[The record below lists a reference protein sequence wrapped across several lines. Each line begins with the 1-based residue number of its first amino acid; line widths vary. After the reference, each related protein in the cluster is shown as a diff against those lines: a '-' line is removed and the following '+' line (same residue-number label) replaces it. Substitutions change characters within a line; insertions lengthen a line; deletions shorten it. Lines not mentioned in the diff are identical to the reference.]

1 MPRTGENIYKR
12 KDGRWEARIIV
23 EYDPNGKA
31 KYKYLYAKTY
41 SEVKAKMIHVHTSI
55 ESTTTIITNKE
66 ASYESWLIRWLQS
79 KKIQVKSSTYI
90 RYRNIIESHIIP
102 ALGKYPI
109 NRIGTSMME
118 NFVSNKLTHGRLDGN
133 GGLSPKTMSD
143 ILTIIKESF
152 KYAQVS
158 GALTV
163 CRFDGICFKQNAQE
177 MRVLSVFEQQQL
189 LSVLFDDF
197 DRYKMGVFIQVQE
210 MLKLLH
216 ADRKL
221 PTLAGKGYVFN
232 GLTHDSYVVEYQ
244 RKDDCMS
251 HDIYEKIIEKPW
263 SARTTSLRG
272 MLAEIRGELGEKAVL
287 DFDRDIATTA
297 KCSCGENKALFTP
310 VHKLKG
316 EMLTCPKCGAQM
328 TFDSVHSIAGDE
340 NFLDKTP
347 MEIGIPLLHIV
358 GGRVGMDTTYY
369 EFTSDEAEVF
379 ENL

>member
-41 SEVKAKMIHVHTSI
+41 FEVKAKMIRVLSSI
-55 ESTTTIITNKE
+55 ESSTTIITNKE
-66 ASYESWLIRWLQS
+66 ANYESWLIRWLQS

-143 ILTIIKESF
+143 MLTIIKESF

-163 CRFDGICFKQNAQE
+163 CRFDGICLKQNAQE
-177 MRVLSVFEQQQL
+177 MWVLSVFEQQQL
-189 LSVLFDDF
+189 LSVLFNDF
-197 DRYKMGVFIQVQE
+197 DRYKMGVFICLYTGIRIASQ
-210 MLKLLH
+210 
-216 ADRKL
+216 
-221 PTLAGKGYVFN
+221 N
-232 GLTHDSYVVEYQ
+232 GFTAHCGDKHHFHSRQLDVGREQIDIFLVMQNAASWV
-244 RKDDCMS
+244 CM
-251 HDIYEKIIEKPW
+251 I
-263 SARTTSLRG
+263 
-272 MLAEIRGELGEKAVL
+272 
-287 DFDRDIATTA
+287 
-297 KCSCGENKALFTP
+297 FTDNP
-310 VHKLKG
+310 G
-316 EMLTCPKCGAQM
+316 
-328 TFDSVHSIAGDE
+328 
-340 NFLDKTP
+340 
-347 MEIGIPLLHIV
+347 
-358 GGRVGMDTTYY
+358 
-369 EFTSDEAEVF
+369 
-379 ENL
+379 